1 MQSTNHNSFSTYFVI
16 FLCYAMQD
24 MKVMWLDKPHICIL
38 LLNFLG
44 SCVPV
49 SLTESKPKEKVS
61 LGVYP

>member
-1 MQSTNHNSFSTYFVI
+1 
-16 FLCYAMQD
+16 MQD
-24 MKVMWLDKPHICIL
+24 LKVMWLDKPHSCIF

-49 SLTESKPKEKVS
+49 PLTESKPKEKVS